1 MTDLMALLP
10 HSKKDAKLDTKR
22 DRGVVNEAADLKGCS
37 SALFFEVR
45 KRKDLY
51 LWMSK
56 VAGGPSVKM
65 LVQAVHTTSELKVWC
80 VAERERWWRGRR
92 AARGRRG

>member
-65 LVQAVHTTSELKVWC
+65 LVQAVCIKSFCLISHEQATE
-80 VAERERWWRGRR
+80 
-92 AARGRRG
+92 AARRIIYG